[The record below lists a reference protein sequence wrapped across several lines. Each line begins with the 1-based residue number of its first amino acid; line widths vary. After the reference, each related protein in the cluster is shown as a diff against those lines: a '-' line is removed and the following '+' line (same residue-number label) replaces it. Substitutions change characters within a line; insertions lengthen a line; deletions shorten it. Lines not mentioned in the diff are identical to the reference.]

1 MSLPKLDPKDA
12 DALMKEMGL
21 TTSKYSTIDDFI
33 KCYALAKGDIETTA
47 RFYQNSNVRKVE
59 VEIVSLCGRFGAS
72 KDRLKALVKNMR
84 NQLKEKDERLK
95 EKDERLKDIN
105 DRLKD
110 RDDRLN
116 EKDDRLKEK
125 DERLKEKDERL
136 KEKDD
141 RWKEKDDQCKEKD
154 ELIQLY
160 LMNLLRKNGHSNG
173 KANKEA
179 STNENAD
186 HVPNDSPTDWPA
198 EASEAAANKA
208 TDEETATND
217 ATKSAAIETD
227 DATDSAPA
235 VKMAEDED
243 DTPTEDFAPKVP
255 AADIPTNEE
264 VVVIN
269 GVTAKAAMTDEK
281 YAATNKPINDE
292 AAIEADVKAG
302 AVDNPANAR
311 TGMNLHQKH
320 VQQRQLKSDS
330 AADNTTKANMVDVT
344 EDVANNITVK
354 VGEAIIATQNIIV
367 DISDAPLDFDKPL
380 LSKRSKDTC
389 IHRQR
394 SPRKSV
400 SPRKLRKETRDC
412 RSRSPLKHD
421 DRKEAR
427 NHRSESP
434 HELEYH
440 KETRNH
446 SSRSSRKHDH
456 RDETRDH
463 RCAPRYYHDRR
474 ESRRYYEYY

>member
-1 MSLPKLDPKDA
+1 MRLSKVARKLYK
-12 DALMKEMGL
+12 
-21 TTSKYSTIDDFI
+21 TSRE
-33 KCYALAKGDIETTA
+33 ETGGKRRRTDGG
-47 RFYQNSNVRKVE
+47 Y
-59 VEIVSLCGRFGAS
+59 L
-72 KDRLKALVKNMR
+72 D
-84 NQLKEKDERLK
+84 
-95 EKDERLKDIN
+95 
-105 DRLKD
+105 
-110 RDDRLN
+110 
-116 EKDDRLKEK
+116 KDDR
-125 DERLKEKDERL
+125 DSDRERDRDRDRDRDRER
-136 KEKDD
+136 DMMQ
-141 RWKEKDDQCKEKD
+141 RQRPR
-154 ELIQLY
+154 Q
-160 LMNLLRKNGHSNG
+160 RQRQRQR
-173 KANKEA
+173 
-179 STNENAD
+179 
-186 HVPNDSPTDWPA
+186 HVT
-198 EASEAAANKA
+198 
-208 TDEETATND
+208 T
-217 ATKSAAIETD
+217 
-227 DATDSAPA
+227 
-235 VKMAEDED
+235 
-243 DTPTEDFAPKVP
+243 
-255 AADIPTNEE
+255 
-264 VVVIN
+264 
-269 GVTAKAAMTDEK
+269 KAAMTDEK
-281 YAATNKPINDE
+281 YVATNKPSNDE
-292 AAIEADVKAG
+292 AGKKKVNGGKE
-302 AVDNPANAR
+302 P
-311 TGMNLHQKH
+311 
-320 VQQRQLKSDS
+320 VQQRQLKSGS